1 MMDLWM
7 DGALITVA
15 YGWRLDRTDGVTVGF
30 TSHDA
35 DVLHDG
41 ILLKSSPGMQPTT
54 IVQSLGLEN
63 DGLDVSGALTSD
75 IIGSDDLTTGRW
87 DGAYLE
93 IFLFDWTAPASGK
106 RVLASGELGAV
117 SFADDAF
124 SAELVGIQSRLDKA
138 VAPQTAPSCRA
149 EFCDAA
155 CGLNRERFRH
165 LATISGVQDYAVSV
179 SIIEP
184 FAVGQLA
191 YGSVRWLTG
200 PNAGLKFSV
209 GSNDATMI
217 ELLTMPQAPVSS
229 GDLVEVT
236 EGCDK
241 LMTTCAARFGNGINF
256 RGEPYL
262 PGNDLLTRFPGA
274 S

>member
-1 MMDLWM
+1 MDAWM
-7 DGALITVA
+7 DGPLITVA
-15 YGWRLDRTDGVTVGF
+15 YGWRLERTDGVTVGF

-54 IVQSLGLEN
+54 IVQSVGLEN

-75 IIGSDDLTTGRW
+75 LIRQDDLMAGRW
-87 DGAYLE
+87 DGAYVE
-93 IFLFDWTAPASGK
+93 IFLFDWSAPARGK

-124 SAELVGIQSRLDKA
+124 AAELLGIQSRLDKA
-138 VAPQTAPSCRA
+138 VASQTAPSCRA
-149 EFCDAA
+149 QFCDAA
-155 CGLNRERFRH
+155 CGLSRERFRH
-165 LATISGVQDYAVSV
+165 LATISHVQAYVISV
-179 SIIEP
+179 NGGAP
-184 FAVGQLA
+184 FTPGQLA

-200 PNAGLKFSV
+200 LNAGLEFSIV
-209 GSNDATMI
+209 DNGTAAM
-217 ELLTMPQAPVSS
+217 ELQTMPQAPVHA
-229 GDLVEVT
+229 GDMIQVI

-241 LMTTCAARFGNGINF
+241 RMTTCATRFGNGINF

-262 PGNDLLTRFPGA
+262 PGNDLLTRYPGA
-274 S
+274 N